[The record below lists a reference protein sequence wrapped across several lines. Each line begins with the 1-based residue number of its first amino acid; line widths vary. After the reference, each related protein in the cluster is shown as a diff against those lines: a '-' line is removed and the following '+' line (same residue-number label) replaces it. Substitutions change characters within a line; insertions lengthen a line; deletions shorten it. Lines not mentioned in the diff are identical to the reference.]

1 MFVLRFILVV
11 FVILS
16 GSSVYA
22 QRGGSGSSGKKFGFR
37 VQYGTLNSTDDEF
50 ADTVRSKINSSTPN
64 VKSPG
69 FAAIDFLYTPDAMVY
84 GIRYELFGGKNST
97 NTGATNTAVAEVES
111 ELRGQRLNGL
121 VGWRFLRIQQGYLG
135 LLSHFNM
142 GINSLKYDAVTTTGQ
157 GAKQTYT
164 YTGDTSYGYGIAL
177 DGAYYADGLYPT
189 GLEIGYTKYAAT
201 SFKDESGAT
210 VTGSSGKDLQA
221 DLSGLY
227 FRFYVG
233 FAF

>member
-1 MFVLRFILVV
+1 MSVLKFILV
-11 FVILS
+11 FLVILS

-22 QRGGSGSSGKKFGFR
+22 QKGGSGSSGKKYGFR
-37 VQYGTLNSTDDEF
+37 VQYGTLNTNDDEF
-50 ADTVRSKINSSTPN
+50 AEAVRSNINSSTPK

-69 FAAIDFLYTPDAMVY
+69 FAAFDFLYMPDAMVY
-84 GIRYELFGGKNST
+84 GIRYELFSGKNSA
-97 NTGATNTAVAEVES
+97 NAGGINTAVAEVES
-111 ELRGQRLNGL
+111 ELRGHRLNGL
-121 VGWRFLRIQQGYLG
+121 VGWRFLRLQQGYLG
-135 LLSHFNM
+135 LLSHFNL
-142 GINSLKYDAVTTTGQ
+142 GINSLNYEASTTTGQ

-189 GLEIGYTKYAAT
+189 GLEIGYTHYAAN
-201 SFKDESGAT
+201 SFKDSTGAT
-210 VTGSSGKDLQA
+210 VAGSSGQNLKA

-233 FAF
+233 FVF